1 MLSADELKSRLPV
14 WLALSDFF
22 VDTEF
27 DARHWSINAAV
38 LAESPY
44 TLPELDRILR
54 EEVAPV
60 AAQNIAY
67 GIYPVISPVWA
78 GFDAEWLREAITNH
92 LSRNPIPGF
101 VERALVWTSMHA
113 LRAQWEALQREIETL
128 RHPGKA
134 DSA

>member
-1 MLSADELKSRLPV
+1 MLTPDELENRVPV

-22 VDTEF
+22 VDNEF

-38 LAESPY
+38 LAESSY
-44 TLPELDRILR
+44 TLSELDRIFR

-60 AAQNIAY
+60 AAQNIAF

-92 LSRNPIPGF
+92 LLRNLSPGL
-101 VERALVWTSMHA
+101 VERALVWTSMHPQ
-113 LRAQWEALQREIETL
+113 RAQWEALQREIQTL
-128 RHPGKA
+128 RDNA
-134 DSA
+134 R